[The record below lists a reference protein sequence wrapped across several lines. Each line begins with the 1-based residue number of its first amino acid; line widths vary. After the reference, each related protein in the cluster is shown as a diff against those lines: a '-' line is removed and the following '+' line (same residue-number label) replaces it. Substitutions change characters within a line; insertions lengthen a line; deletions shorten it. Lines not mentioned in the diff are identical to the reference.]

1 MIKGIMHWGLPL
13 LLSSGLLTLSNVP
26 IVYGSS
32 HGGTT
37 IAPASMGTVPQIP
50 LYPHSLKATIANID
64 SPFTMPLVGGTIN
77 HASSVWQVR
86 VPYDAVEN
94 WYIHHMEQEGYHLIS
109 RSISSISYSQSLTHG
124 LLFAK
129 GSLDTDQV
137 GINILP
143 LSPSL
148 TDYQYLSALLPVAK
162 RPAASYI
169 ASSSSVRFIDATY
182 RAWRYGSPK
191 ISFVLRN
198 PKEIA
203 SVIQVLNHEQVLPP
217 ALYHCAADFGQG
229 ATLAIHFRN
238 GKTRQVTDIAACETV
253 HVPLCP
259 PLADSGLTLYHL
271 IAKDAMTHL

>member
-1 MIKGIMHWGLPL
+1 MHWGLPL
-13 LLSSGLLTLSNVP
+13 VLSSGLLTLSNFP

-32 HGGTT
+32 HEVTT

-64 SPFTMPLVGGTIN
+64 SPFTMPLVGEAIN

-86 VPYDAVEN
+86 EPYDTVEN
-94 WYIHHMEQEGYHLIS
+94 WYVHHMEQEGYHLIS
-109 RSISSISYSQSLTHG
+109 RVTHG

-148 TDYQYLSALLPVAK
+148 TDYQFLSALLPVSK

-169 ASSSSVRFIDATY
+169 ASASSVRFIDVTY
-182 RAWRYGSPK
+182 RAWRYGSAK
-191 ISFVLRN
+191 ISFVLTN
-198 PKEIA
+198 PREIA

-238 GKTRQVTDIAACETV
+238 GQTWQVTDNAACETV